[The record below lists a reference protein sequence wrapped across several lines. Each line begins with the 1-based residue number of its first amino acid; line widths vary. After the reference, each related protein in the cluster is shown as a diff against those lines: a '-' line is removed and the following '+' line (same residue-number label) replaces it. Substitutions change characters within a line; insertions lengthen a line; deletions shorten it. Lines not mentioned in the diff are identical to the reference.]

1 MPITFND
8 KGFQT
13 ALFFETILGII
24 SSSLAIYAIIFVANN
39 FVIEYPWM
47 FITSLTFWI
56 CYLIFSIFI
65 IFLGIYTWYKE
76 KHFDE
81 YKDKYEKKIL
91 RAPIR

>member
-24 SSSLAIYAIIFVANN
+24 SSSLAIYAIIFVARNS
-39 FVIEYPWM
+39 VIEYPWM

-76 KHFDE
+76 KHFDR
-81 YKDKYEKKIL
+81 YKKKIL